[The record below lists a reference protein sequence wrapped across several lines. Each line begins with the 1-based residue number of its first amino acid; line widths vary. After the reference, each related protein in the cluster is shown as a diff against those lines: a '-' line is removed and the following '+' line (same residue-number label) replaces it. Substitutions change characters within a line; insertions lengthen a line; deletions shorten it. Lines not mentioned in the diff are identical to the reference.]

1 MYTYLENNNEEM
13 VNEMCDSFL
22 QESGH
27 GSNTNGNLLRTE
39 QR

>member
-13 VNEMCDSFL
+13 INEMYYSVL
-22 QESGH
+22 QESGY
-27 GSNTNGNLLRTE
+27 GSNTNVNLLRTE